1 MKKLIVAMLI
11 VSSVFSVWAG
21 GASESKSAGSGP
33 VTIELWSSL
42 SGTKANVF
50 DSQVARFNSSQ
61 NDVVVNVI
69 HQGGYNI
76 LRQKVAAAANA
87 RNMPDMLIC
96 DYIDVAYYAQLGLL
110 RSLEGLFSDELIS
123 DYYESMLVDLRY
135 DGTLYAIP
143 YNRSTQGFYVNNDVL
158 KEAGIDRVAATWDE
172 FLEDAKKFKELGSD
186 YYYGYAF
193 FNQFL
198 FDAIAYTWG
207 ADIST
212 PDGEVRLNSPEIVE
226 MMTYFQQMYNDGLL
240 LMPPALVGGFEELNG
255 AFLSGNVATVFQ
267 TSSFAP
273 TAEQI
278 LDCDWS
284 FEFIP
289 AGEGGNAITIGGGN
303 FAICSGTSDEEVAAA
318 VKFLE
323 FMSSEDIV
331 TEFFMETGNLPIRK
345 SIMERDDVKNY
356 LEENP
361 SYQTMLDQLE
371 YGKPAPSITKNIRDV
386 FNRVNDMMSRIILNG
401 EDPKTVLD
409 EYTAEFQ
416 AEIDEQKSLGEFIY

>member
-1 MKKLIVAMLI
+1 MKKLIVALLI
-11 VSSVFSVWAG
+11 VSSVFSLWAG
-21 GASESKSAGSGP
+21 GSTESVETSTGP

-42 SGTKANVF
+42 SGTKASVF
-50 DSQVARFNSSQ
+50 DSQVERFNSSQ
-61 NDVVVNVI
+61 DEVIVNVI

-87 RNMPDMLIC
+87 KNMPDMLIC

-110 RSLEGLFSDELIS
+110 RSLEGLFSEELIS

-135 DGTLYAIP
+135 DGELYAIP

-158 KEAGIDRVAATWDE
+158 KEAGIDRVASTWNE
-172 FLEDAKKFKELGSD
+172 FLEDAEKFKELGSD

-207 ADIST
+207 AEIST
-212 PDGEVRLNSPEIVE
+212 PDGIVKLNSPEIVE
-226 MMTYFQQMYNDGLL
+226 MMTYFQKMHNDGLL

-289 AGEGGNAITIGGGN
+289 AGNGGRCHN
-303 FAICSGTSDEEVAAA
+303 DRR
-318 VKFLE
+318 
-323 FMSSEDIV
+323 
-331 TEFFMETGNLPIRK
+331 RK
-345 SIMERDDVKNY
+345 LRD
-356 LEENP
+356 LFR
-361 SYQTMLDQLE
+361 YQ
-371 YGKPAPSITKNIRDV
+371 
-386 FNRVNDMMSRIILNG
+386 
-401 EDPKTVLD
+401 
-409 EYTAEFQ
+409 
-416 AEIDEQKSLGEFIY
+416 